1 MTNEEIEDK
10 LRQGIA
16 SITSREKSS
25 IAMETPLH
33 EMGIDSL
40 SFVEIL
46 VFIEKTFNLRLIEL
60 DLTKKDLE
68 TVHALASFIAG
79 KL

>member
-1 MTNEEIEDK
+1 MTKEEIEDK

-16 SITSREKSS
+16 SITSRDKSS
-25 IAMETPLH
+25 IAVETPLH

-46 VFIEKTFNLRLIEL
+46 VFIEKSFNLRLIEL

-68 TVHALASFIAG
+68 TVDALASFIAG

>member
-1 MTNEEIEDK
+1 MTRDEIEEK

-16 SITSREKSS
+16 SITSRDMSS
-25 IAMETPLH
+25 LAVEIPLH

-46 VFIEKTFNLRLIEL
+46 VFIEKSFNLRLIEL

-68 TVHALASFIAG
+68 TIRALASFIAA

>member
-1 MTNEEIEDK
+1 MTRDEIEEK

-16 SITSREKSS
+16 SITARDKSS
-25 IAMETPLH
+25 LAVEIPLH

-68 TVHALASFIAG
+68 TIRALASFIAA

>member
-1 MTNEEIEDK
+1 MTKEEIEDK
-10 LRQGIA
+10 LKQGIA
-16 SITSREKSS
+16 TITSRDKSS
-25 IAMETPLH
+25 IAVETPLH

-68 TVHALASFIAG
+68 TVHALSSLIAG

>member
-1 MTNEEIEDK
+1 MTREDIEEI
-10 LRQGIA
+10 LRQEIA
-16 SITSREKSS
+16 AITSKDPSS
-25 IAMETPLH
+25 IAVEIPLH
-33 EMGIDSL
+33 AMGIDSL

-68 TVHALASFIAG
+68 TIRAIASFIAG

>member
-1 MTNEEIEDK
+1 MTRDEIEEK

-16 SITSREKSS
+16 SITSRDKSS
-25 IAMETPLH
+25 LAVDIPLH

-46 VFIEKTFNLRLIEL
+46 VFIEKSFNLRLIEL

-68 TVHALASFIAG
+68 TIRALASFIAA